1 MANNIHDDYGDDDKD
16 NDNNNNVCLLYIL
29 WLV

>member
-16 NDNNNNVCLLYIL
+16 NDNNNVCLLYIL